1 MGVLYTEGRG
11 TAGRWLGEPSVGVG
25 GACGLG
31 VWAEEAGAKADA
43 ADGMEAMCG
52 DPAPP
57 NGRALLLEDEV
68 MWVEFVMSEEDGM
81 EVVMGTGLMIST
93 ESS

>member
-1 MGVLYTEGRG
+1 M
-11 TAGRWLGEPSVGVG
+11 
-25 GACGLG
+25 
-31 VWAEEAGAKADA
+31 GAKADT
-43 ADGMEAMCG
+43 ADGIEAMCD

-57 NGRALLLEDEV
+57 NGRALLLEDDM
-68 MWVEFVMSEEDGM
+68 MWVEFVMSDEDGM

>member
-11 TAGRWLGEPSVGVG
+11 TTGRWLGEPSVGV
-25 GACGLG
+25 CGSCVLG
-31 VWAEEAGAKADA
+31 FWAEEAGAKADA
-43 ADGMEAMCG
+43 SEGMEDMCG

-57 NGRALLLEDEV
+57 NRRVLLLEDEV
-68 MWVEFVMSEEDGM
+68 MWVEFVMSDEDGM

>member
-11 TAGRWLGEPSVGVG
+11 TDGIWFGEPSVGVG
-25 GACGLG
+25 GAGGLG
-31 VWAEEAGAKADA
+31 LWAEEASAKADA
-43 ADGMEAMCG
+43 AEGMEATCG

-57 NGRALLLEDEV
+57 NGRAPLLEDEV

-81 EVVMGTGLMIST
+81 QVVMGTGLLIST
-93 ESS
+93 ETS